1 MDRTLHPLEQA
12 VARLSGMMAEL
23 ESQAFQENGFSEL
36 SMRQM
41 LYLETIVRLGH
52 PSFGELAEAL
62 GITRPSVTAIVGRLA
77 EKGFVCKVQ
86 DDDDRR
92 SFHITLTEK
101 GQQFSQ
107 VHARVH
113 QHIARALV
121 ARLDQTETEQL
132 IGLLC
137 KIAGS

>member
-1 MDRTLHPLEQA
+1 MDPALLPLEQA
-12 VARLSGMMAEL
+12 VARVSGLMAEL

-41 LYLETIVRLGH
+41 LYLEMIVRLGN

-62 GITRPSVTAIVGRLA
+62 GITRPSVTAIVNRLA
-77 EKGFVCKVQ
+77 EKGFVRKVQ
-86 DDDDRR
+86 DDEDRR
-92 SFHITLTEK
+92 SFHIHLTEK

-107 VHARVH
+107 IHARVH

-132 IGLLC
+132 IALLR
-137 KIAGS
+137 KIAGT